1 MKILKFLLF
10 FGGTMILL
18 LTFQNV
24 MAQNA
29 DAVQAAPS
37 FFQKIGN
44 WIQGNL
50 MGMGVIFIGGI
61 LAKSGWTLI
70 IKKIAAKGAVITKE
84 VGEFFTD
91 SSSFLTAV
99 DGAIKD
105 DGTIQQNSI
114 AEVLSAGKQ
123 VIAEGK
129 DVIIS
134 IKPKT

>member
-123 VIAEGK
+123 VSAVG
-129 DVIIS
+129 
-134 IKPKT
+134 